1 MVNDPEKKIIHHELD
16 TDVENPATEVAN
28 AIADIEERD
37 VTDLGTMYECVD
49 GVLDHLFSNPPT
61 PNAQMEVEF
70 SYENHRI
77 RSEQNGN
84 AEFMKT
90 E

>member
-61 PNAQMEVEF
+61 PSAQMEVEF
-70 SYENHRI
+70 SYENYRI
-77 RSEQNGN
+77 RIEQNGN